1 MSVAL
6 LEKLKP
12 RANYDLFGHNEKINF
27 ILNSYKKKR
36 LHQAYLFSGNEG
48 IGKATFAY
56 SFARFLL
63 SNIDLDSFDIDK
75 NNKACRLIE
84 SNTHPDLL
92 VIEPNTEKKDRFIS
106 IDQARKCSEFF
117 SHTPSISKW
126 RVCII
131 DSIDF
136 MDIST
141 SNTILKILEEPPSY
155 CVFLII
161 AQKVDAVIETI
172 RSRCVEL
179 RFKDIEKDA
188 LVRELKLLRPELLD
202 SEILSLVNLSEGSI
216 GNLNNLI
223 EKNSLEIYKT
233 IESIA
238 IEKNINSS
246 IYSFSDF
253 ILKEDEGTNKFNLF
267 INCIIFKVNSL
278 IKSIVSSSTSFV
290 INEGL
295 DIRDQMLDLI
305 QQERIFKLNRRQT
318 IISLI
323 LNLNKIVNLK

>member
-1 MSVAL
+1 MTATS
-6 LEKLKP
+6 LEKLSP
-12 RANYDLFGHNEKINF
+12 RNNYDLIGHNENINF
-27 ILNSYKKKR
+27 ILNCYKKKR

-63 SNIDLDSFDIDK
+63 SDASLDSFSVNK
-75 NNKACRLIE
+75 NEKVSRLIE

-92 VIEPNTEKKDRFIS
+92 VIEPNIEKKDRFIS

-117 SHTPSISKW
+117 NHTPSISKW

-155 CVFLII
+155 CIFLII
-161 AQKVDAVIETI
+161 AQKVDAVIGTI
-172 RSRCVEL
+172 RSRCVEI
-179 RFKDIEKDA
+179 RFKDIEEDILIRK
-188 LVRELKLLRPELLD
+188 LKLLRPELLD
-202 SEILSLVNLSEGSI
+202 SEILSLVNLSDGSF
-216 GNLNNLI
+216 GALNNLI
-223 EKNSLEIYKT
+223 EENSIEIYKT

-238 IEKNINSS
+238 SEKIINSS

-253 ILKEDEGTNKFNLF
+253 ILKEDGGSNEFNLF
-267 INCIIFKVNSL
+267 INCIIFKTNSL
-278 IKSIVSSSTSFV
+278 IKSIVKSSTSFA

-295 DIRDQMLDLI
+295 DLRDKMLELIR
-305 QQERIFKLNRRQT
+305 QERVFKLNRKQT
-318 IISLI
+318 IINLI
-323 LNLNKIVNLK
+323 LNLNKIANLE

>member
-1 MSVAL
+1 MTATS
-6 LEKLKP
+6 LEKLSP
-12 RANYDLFGHNEKINF
+12 RTNYDLIGHNENINF
-27 ILNSYKKKR
+27 ILNCYKKKR

-63 SNIDLDSFDIDK
+63 SDTSLDSFNVNK
-75 NNKACRLIE
+75 NEKVSRLIE

-92 VIEPNTEKKDRFIS
+92 VIEPNIEKKDRFIS

-117 SHTPSISKW
+117 NHTPSISKW

-155 CVFLII
+155 CIFLII

-179 RFKDIEKDA
+179 RFKDIEEDILIRK
-188 LVRELKLLRPELLD
+188 LKLLRPELLD
-202 SEILSLVNLSEGSI
+202 SEILSLVNLSDGSF
-216 GNLNNLI
+216 GALNNLI
-223 EKNSLEIYKT
+223 EENSIEIYKT

-238 IEKNINSS
+238 SEKIINSS

-253 ILKEDEGTNKFNLF
+253 ILKEDGGSNKFNLF
-267 INCIIFKVNSL
+267 INCIIFKTNSL
-278 IKSIVSSSTSFV
+278 IKSIVKSSTSFA

-295 DIRDQMLDLI
+295 DLREKMLELIR
-305 QQERIFKLNRRQT
+305 QERVFKLNRKQT
-318 IISLI
+318 IINLI
-323 LNLNKIVNLK
+323 LNLNKIANLE

>member
-1 MSVAL
+1 MTATS
-6 LEKLKP
+6 LEKLSP
-12 RANYDLFGHNEKINF
+12 RNNYDLIGHNENINF
-27 ILNSYKKKR
+27 ILNCYKKKR

-63 SNIDLDSFDIDK
+63 SDASLDSFSVNK
-75 NNKACRLIE
+75 NEKVSRLIE

-92 VIEPNTEKKDRFIS
+92 VIEPNIEKKDRFIS

-117 SHTPSISKW
+117 NHTPSISKW

-155 CVFLII
+155 CIFLII

-172 RSRCVEL
+172 RSRCVEV
-179 RFKDIEKDA
+179 RFKDIEEDILIRK
-188 LVRELKLLRPELLD
+188 LKLLRPELLD
-202 SEILSLVNLSEGSI
+202 SEILSLVNLSDGSF
-216 GNLNNLI
+216 GALNNLI
-223 EKNSLEIYKT
+223 EENSIEIYKT

-238 IEKNINSS
+238 SEKIINSS

-253 ILKEDEGTNKFNLF
+253 ILKEDGGSNKFNLF
-267 INCIIFKVNSL
+267 INCIICL
-278 IKSIVSSSTSFV
+278 LYTSPSP
-290 INEGL
+290 
-295 DIRDQMLDLI
+295 RDP
-305 QQERIFKLNRRQT
+305 
-318 IISLI
+318 
-323 LNLNKIVNLK
+323 